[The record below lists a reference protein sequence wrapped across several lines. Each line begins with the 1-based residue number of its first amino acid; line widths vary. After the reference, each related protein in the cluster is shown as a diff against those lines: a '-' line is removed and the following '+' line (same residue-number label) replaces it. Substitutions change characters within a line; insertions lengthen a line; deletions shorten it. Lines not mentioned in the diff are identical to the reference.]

1 MKKLSN
7 EEVIEKLRKFR
18 GVGTW
23 TAELILCTGLK
34 RNDVVPADYLGVGRA
49 VSKSRSDGRS
59 LSGNEVR
66 ELNNKCVVFKRN
78 VICYLISASRS

>member
-1 MKKLSN
+1 M
-7 EEVIEKLRKFR
+7 
-18 GVGTW
+18 GTC

-34 RNDVVPADYLGVGRA
+34 RNNVVPADDLGVGRA

-66 ELNNKCVVFKRN
+66 ELNNKCVVFGRN
-78 VICYLISASRS
+78 VIYYLICAAGS